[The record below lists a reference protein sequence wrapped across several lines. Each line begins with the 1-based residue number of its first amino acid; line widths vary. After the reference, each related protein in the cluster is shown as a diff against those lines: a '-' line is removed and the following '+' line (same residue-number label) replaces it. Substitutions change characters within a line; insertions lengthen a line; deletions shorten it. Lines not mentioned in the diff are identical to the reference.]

1 MRIVF
6 LGTGEIARPTFQSL
20 LGTAWQPVALVTQP
34 DKAVGRSSKLQPPA
48 IKVDALEAG
57 IPVLQPEKIRD
68 EVDRIAAFAP
78 DVIVVMAYGQ
88 ILPQTLIDLPKVA
101 IINLHASILPRWRG
115 ASCIQSAID
124 AGDEETGITIMHVV
138 KRLDAGDVILDRRV
152 RIGERETGGEL
163 HDRLALLGPETLAAA
178 LEQLAGGSATRT
190 PQDDA
195 LVTYA
200 AKLDREHGK
209 LDWFQSATT
218 IARRIRAY
226 DPWPGTYAVL
236 AASGKRLKVF
246 PVQATKEA
254 SELKPGQLSLDG
266 GAWVGC
272 GNGAVLLG
280 DVQAEGGRR
289 MDATAW
295 LRGLQQAG
303 EFVLA

>member
-20 LGTAWQPVALVTQP
+20 LASDLKPVALVTQP
-34 DKAVGRSSKLQPPA
+34 DKAVGRSGKPQPPA
-48 IKVDALEAG
+48 IKTDALAAD

-68 EVDRIAAFAP
+68 SVDVIAAYAP

-88 ILPQTLIDLPKVA
+88 ILPKSLIELPRLA

-138 KRLDAGDVILDRRV
+138 SKLDAGDVILDRRV
-152 RIGERETGGEL
+152 KIGDRETGGEL

-178 LEQLAGGSATRT
+178 LAQLSSNTATRT
-190 PQDDA
+190 PQDEE

-209 LDWFQSATT
+209 LEWSEPAAVL
-218 IARRIRAY
+218 ARRIRAY
-226 DPWPGTYAVL
+226 EPWPGTYAVL
-236 AASGKRLKVF
+236 STTGKRLKIF
-246 PVQATKEA
+246 PVREVRVA
-254 SELKPGQLSLDG
+254 SHLQPGEVAIDG
-266 GAWVGC
+266 GVWVGC
-272 GNGAVLLG
+272 GQGAVMLG
-280 DVQAEGGRR
+280 EVQAEGGRR
-289 MDATAW
+289 MDALAW
-295 LRGLQQAG
+295 LRGQQQTGGIA
-303 EFVLA
+303 LM